1 MHLVW
6 GLHHNNCNSVPI
18 SEGERGQAI
27 ITISQHDVRKL
38 QLVKDAIRTGIHALL
53 ESNGCSKDETK
64 RLIIAGAFGIYINV
78 ASAVAIGTVHSLPPN
93 LLRQP
98 VNAAGIVAKL
108 ALIALSQRVKTQAIA
123 SKVKGIELARAAD
136 FNQTFIQASIWDD
149 IKIIGEGREKPE

>member
-1 MHLVW
+1 MRPSVRTHKMH
-6 GLHHNNCNSVPI
+6 CNSVPI

-27 ITISQHDVRKL
+27 ITISQHDVRRL

-53 ESNGCSKDETK
+53 ESNGCSEDETK
-64 RLIIAGAFGIYINV
+64 RLIIAGAFGIYIDV
-78 ASAVAIGTVHSLPPN
+78 ASAVAIGTLHSLPPN

-108 ALIALSQRVKTQAIA
+108 ALIALSQRVKTQATA
-123 SKVKGIELARAAD
+123 SKVKGIELASAAD

-149 IKIIGEGREKPE
+149 IRL